1 MNKQT
6 LTISI
11 ADIAFHVKFKV
22 CLVQN
27 PSFLSCAQTFPD
39 SKRNVFFILK
49 CLVKQLLDDAE
60 HEIMNH

>member
-39 SKRNVFFILK
+39 SENVFILK